1 MLKAFQ
7 VDPHNGNT
15 KSEMLIVIIIIIL
28 LIVTRVNNAMSHNTI
43 GAVGQYVMHKL
54 EITSCSLIYYYMYSM
69 CTRYTSVS
77 QH

>member
-1 MLKAFQ
+1 
-7 VDPHNGNT
+7 
-15 KSEMLIVIIIIIL
+15 
-28 LIVTRVNNAMSHNTI
+28 MSHNTI